1 MFYGPLICRRKILEL
16 VKETKNALFLDY
28 YVSLI
33 SIHPTLLQKLSD
45 HKDIKECV
53 SSIVSMQELKRI
65 GLKPDKG
72 IEIKFLKEL
81 LKFSGTLDEKKKVII
96 LINISNP

>member
-1 MFYGPLICRRKILEL
+1 M
-16 VKETKNALFLDY
+16 
-28 YVSLI
+28 
-33 SIHPTLLQKLSD
+33 LQKLSD